1 MKSVAQTRPEQASD
15 PLASWNG
22 VYTSPAEIGSFSG
35 TALILDKR
43 KDDHDLFYRMRFYTD
58 SRDVNEIQEDEKFG
72 SALADGEQLFLP
84 EASAKKED
92 GTITTFAH
100 IDRYRRTTINSHV
113 VLMRDD
119 AWKAYTE
126 QNALYDYGILIKVE
140 SKDGLLTDLK
150 KVKHESIKSLYAD
163 PSKPWNDPFV
173 FGPNSR

>member
-1 MKSVAQTRPEQASD
+1 MIRVRNCTRCRAVVVPASLLQLRHGCARSTPSFHSTSSSPRLKSVAQTRPEQASD

-92 GTITTFAH
+92 
-100 IDRYRRTTINSHV
+100 
-113 VLMRDD
+113 
-119 AWKAYTE
+119 
-126 QNALYDYGILIKVE
+126 
-140 SKDGLLTDLK
+140 
-150 KVKHESIKSLYAD
+150 
-163 PSKPWNDPFV
+163 
-173 FGPNSR
+173 